1 MNNLC
6 EFLGEEPPSNT
17 KMCSKCREVKN
28 ITDFG
33 CRAHRKNGTIE
44 THNFCKKCGAIQSKF
59 LSRARRT
66 IPKPTVDYICPCCKK
81 TEKEILNFF
90 GSLQGK
96 AKGTKRTLWTLDHDH
111 HNLEIREY
119 VCLYCN
125 DTLSRSGDSPE
136 TLRGCANYLEKHKK
150 AA

>member
-66 IPKPTVDYICPCCKK
+66 IPKPTVDYICP
-81 TEKEILNFF
+81 
-90 GSLQGK
+90 
-96 AKGTKRTLWTLDHDH
+96 
-111 HNLEIREY
+111 
-119 VCLYCN
+119 
-125 DTLSRSGDSPE
+125 
-136 TLRGCANYLEKHKK
+136 
-150 AA
+150 